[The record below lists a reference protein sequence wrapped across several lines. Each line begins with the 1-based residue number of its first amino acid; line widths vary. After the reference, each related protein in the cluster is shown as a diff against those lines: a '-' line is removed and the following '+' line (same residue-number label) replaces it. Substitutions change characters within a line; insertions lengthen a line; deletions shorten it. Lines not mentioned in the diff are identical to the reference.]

1 VTHLE
6 LSRKLNTSKSN
17 IQRMVTLGMPTSTEA
32 AARAWIEAR
41 SKDNP
46 QQQAAQT
53 LAEQR
58 KEKIRLECALL
69 SLRLQREQ
77 DNCELLPASECLDA
91 VRAFLR
97 FCLINLKQKV
107 DASAEQVAA
116 CSTPN
121 EVHKQLA
128 ELTGESWILSALTM
142 AQQTRNVRLSRMM
155 REVITSEF
163 VLIDAK
169 LIESWIGGVDKNA
182 TSLCQPKSQPSENAA
197 PSQLNQKSTDST
209 RRTRRAS
216 ST

>member
-1 VTHLE
+1 MA
-6 LSRKLNTSKSN
+6 S
-17 IQRMVTLGMPTSTEA
+17 LGMPCSSEA
-32 AARAWIEAR
+32 EARQWIEQR

-46 QQQAAQT
+46 QAQAAQT

-58 KEKIRLECALL
+58 REKIRLECALL

-77 DNCELLPASECLDA
+77 DDTELLPTKECLDA

-107 DASAEQVAA
+107 DASAERVAA

-142 AQQTRNVRLSRMM
+142 AQQTRNVRLARMM

-197 PSQLNQKSTDST
+197 PSQLNQESTDST